1 MSVLRTN
8 LISMCNGKY
17 IQICKRNYVGSVSSL
32 YRRFLFRVD
41 MARFTII
48 LFFFF
53 LNVEIIQQYITH
65 IARVL
70 KKCQSKQI
78 SFSALLAVDNTHS
91 SNLTMSAE
99 QSCETS
105 ARLREQRR
113 SAQQKL
119 SDLLVSFKPPQILL
133 SVVCRC
139 GCSEV
144 RYTYMQT
151 RSCDEGMT
159 TVVQCKR
166 CLDRWALPP

>member
-8 LISMCNGKY
+8 LISMRNGKY

-41 MARFTII
+41 MARFTIN
-48 LFFFF
+48 LSFF
-53 LNVEIIQQYITH
+53 LKCGDNLAIYHTH
-65 IARVL
+65 CTCS

-78 SFSALLAVDNTHS
+78 SCSALLAVDNTHS
-91 SNLTMSAE
+91 SNLSMSAE